1 MRLGL
6 ADEVL
11 TRAAELRTRG
21 VSFAV
26 ATVVRVDPPTS
37 ASPGDKALVTADG
50 ELFGWIGGSCSEGLV
65 RREAL
70 VAIGDGQPRLV
81 KIAPKDHPHPDPAH
95 AGNPATLTTLAPPEG
110 EGYSHDPPRM
120 GVGQD
125 QSPLPHGE
133 GQHLSSLPHGEGQG
147 RGSQRELGVV
157 SHQSTCP
164 SAGALDVFIDPQL
177 PRPLLLV
184 VGSTPAARTLVRIGA
199 AVGFR
204 TWAVHPGAGAA
215 DFPESDAVVGS
226 LDLSGTPVGAD
237 TWAVVATMGH
247 YDEDAL
253 AALLAF
259 DLPYLGVI
267 ASRRR
272 MQSVLELLTQR
283 GVSGLDRIRRA
294 GGDAVGRS
302 QQEIALAV
310 VAEIVA
316 ERHAREP
323 APPLFKP
330 TALDPICGMTV
341 DVDGALQSV
350 AVESTTYYFCSAH
363 CREAFV
369 QQHAAASR
377 A

>member
-11 TRAAELRTRG
+11 TRAAELRKRG
-21 VSFAV
+21 QSFAV

-50 ELFGWIGGSCSEGLV
+50 ALFGWIGGSCSEGLV

-70 VAIGDGQPRLV
+70 IAIADGQPRLV
-81 KIAPKDHPHPDPAH
+81 EIAPDA
-95 AGNPATLTTLAPPEG
+95 ASNPLASG
-110 EGYSHDPPRM
+110 ER
-120 GVGQD
+120 
-125 QSPLPHGE
+125 
-133 GQHLSSLPHGEGQG
+133 QG
-147 RGSQRELGVV
+147 RGAGGGVV
-157 SHQSTCP
+157 SHPSTCP

-184 VGSTPAARTLVRIGA
+184 VGGTPAARTLVRIGA

-204 TWAVHPGAGAA
+204 PYAVHPRATSA
-215 DFPESDAVVGS
+215 DFPEADVVIGS
-226 LDLSGTPVGAD
+226 LDLADVPAGPD

-253 AALLAF
+253 AALLRF
-259 DLPYLGVI
+259 DLPYVGLI

-272 MQSVLELLTQR
+272 MQSALDLLRQR
-283 GVSGLDRIRRA
+283 GVQGLDRIRRA
-294 GGDAVGRS
+294 AREAVGRS

-310 VAEIVA
+310 MAEIVG

-323 APPLFKP
+323 GAPVFE
-330 TALDPICGMTV
+330 AAAVDPVCGMTV
-341 DVDGALQSV
+341 DVEGALHTLV
-350 AVESTTYYFCSAH
+350 AESTTYYFCSAH
-363 CREAFV
+363 CLDAF
-369 QQHAAASR
+369 ASQRTAR

>member
-81 KIAPKDHPHPDPAH
+81 KIAPENHPHPDP
-95 AGNPATLTTLAPPEG
+95 PPEG
-110 EGYSHDPPRM
+110 EG
-120 GVGQD
+120 
-125 QSPLPHGE
+125 E
-133 GQHLSSLPHGEGQG
+133 K
-147 RGSQRELGVV
+147 GVV

-177 PRPLLLV
+177 PRPVLLV
-184 VGSTPAARTLVRIGA
+184 VGGTPAARTLVRIGA

-204 TWAVHPGAGAA
+204 TWAVHPGAAA
-215 DFPESDAVVGS
+215 TDFPESEAVIDS
-226 LDLSGTPVGAD
+226 LDLSGAPVGAD

-259 DLPYLGVI
+259 ELPYLGIV

-272 MQSVLELLTQR
+272 MQSVLDLLTQR
-283 GVSGLDRIRRA
+283 GGRGLDRISRA

-316 ERHAREP
+316 KRHAKEP
-323 APPLFKP
+323 GPLLSKP
-330 TALDPICGMTV
+330 TAVDPICGMTV
-341 DVDGALQSV
+341 DVDGALHLV
-350 AVESTTYYFCSAH
+350 AIESTTYYFCSAH

-369 QQHAAASR
+369 RQHATASR